1 MTLYLI
7 RHGRQNSTDCN
18 VDVPLSPEGKRQAQL
33 LGERMKCYPID
44 VLYSSDLIRA
54 EETAR
59 EAFAQRQELLEEL
72 QLRSGLREI
81 DFGLLTGKPDQD
93 VKIFYQRYYQE
104 QLELFEEGRIIQKGN
119 ALDEVNEFVGDFFVP
134 TQEMWYPEG
143 ESGPSVLSR
152 LMPIIQEWIDSGKE
166 NIAVVTHGGVIRIL
180 LTALFGGDFAKRL
193 MFGSTL
199 ENCSITQLTFDHKKH
214 GFYLDRF
221 NDYAHL
227 EQEPSLMRKNF
238 VQGNT

>member
-1 MTLYLI
+1 MILYLI

-18 VDVPLSPEGKRQAQL
+18 VNVPLSPEGRKQAQL
-33 LGERMKCYPID
+33 LGERMKIYPID

-59 EAFAQRQELLEEL
+59 IAFEQRGNLVQQL
-72 QLRSGLREI
+72 QIRSGLAEV
-81 DFGLLTGKPDQD
+81 DFGSLTGKPDSE
-93 VKIFYQRYYQE
+93 VKAFYREYYRE
-104 QLELFEEGRIIQKGN
+104 QLELFEEGRIQKGN

-134 TQEMWYPEG
+134 TEEIWYPEG
-143 ESGPSVLSR
+143 ESGPSVLNR
-152 LMPIIQEWIDSGKE
+152 MMPVIQEWIDSGKKY
-166 NIAVVTHGGVIRIL
+166 IAVVTHGGVIRIL

-193 MFGSTL
+193 MFGTSL
-199 ENCSITQLTFDHKKH
+199 ENCSITQLHYDEKKQ

-227 EQEPSLMRKNF
+227 EREPSLLRNQF
-238 VQGNT
+238 ISENQ